1 MKTRNDGMTGVGRM
15 HPLAARLLLVALVA
29 ALSVLAAASCTSA
42 GGKVVRPTST
52 GKTIKSA
59 SDSESPSADKPVF
72 ENTAQAATGIKELEI
87 YEGSGEFINREAAA
101 RPAPAAVAEDGEIVL
116 NFEGES
122 IQSVVHTI
130 LGEVLQETFVIAPGV
145 GGEVT
150 FSTSKPVTREQL
162 MPILE
167 LLLRWNGATMV
178 YSEGR
183 YHVLPVADAI
193 PGHLVPE
200 IGSADRARG
209 YEVRAV
215 PLQYISATEMEKILQ
230 PYVRQGAIVQ
240 VDNFRSMIFLAGTPE
255 ELRNYLKTV
264 EIFDVDWLK
273 GMSVGIYPLRTV
285 DVPSIITEL
294 QGIFGADGE
303 SPLAGM
309 FRFVPLER
317 LGSVMVIT
325 YQKEYLYKAEEW
337 IEILDRGA
345 AGAGK
350 QLYVYRVKNLEAPIL
365 AGYLTQLFG
374 GESTQPARDTQRG
387 TLAPGLEPAQV
398 GTIEDFNQNR
408 LGMEQPAGQ
417 QGVESGAIDMG
428 TGDIR
433 ITSVL
438 ETNSLL
444 IQATQAE
451 YNAVLAAIE
460 RIDVE
465 PLQVLIESQVLDVEL
480 NEELQFGVNW
490 FLTNNPALVPEGIG
504 DIDRY
509 VQSAAFGSGSEQSGG
524 FNFLTTLATPLGD
537 GMPFV
542 QATIAA
548 LDEVT
553 DVRSLAAP
561 SLLVRN
567 NATAT
572 ITVGTQVP
580 VQSSQITTGNQ
591 NVVSSAQYVSTGI
604 TLTVTPRINPGGLVY
619 MDISQDVSRPGAR
632 DPDIST
638 SGNPPI
644 NNKTVTSQ
652 VAVQS
657 GQTVFLGGLISEQD
671 SQGRTGVPFLSRVP
685 LIGPLFGARTKATT
699 RSETLVMITPT
710 VIESA
715 VDLKEISEDMEAEFS
730 RVPPLKISR
739 LNKVDREWKD
749 EAEDEAGY
757 ENPVEDEAV
766 PETEPEAQFEPPPEP
781 QAEPQPELQEP
792 QAEQ

>member
-1 MKTRNDGMTGVGRM
+1 MKVMNKFSARPVENRVPGTVMTLPGF
-15 HPLAARLLLVALVA
+15 ARQVIVALAVVIVA
-29 ALSVLAAASCTSA
+29 VGCSTHSSI
-42 GGKVVRPTST
+42 RPVST
-52 GKTIKSA
+52 GKTIKTA
-59 SDSESPSADKPVF
+59 SSSTPQNEPVI
-72 ENTAQAATGIKELEI
+72 ATTVNPAPGVTDIEV
-87 YEGSGEFINREAAA
+87 YEGSGIFINEEAAV
-101 RPAPAAVAEDGEIVL
+101 RPPEVVAPDGEIVL

-122 IQSVVHTI
+122 VQSVVHTI
-130 LGEVLQETFVIAPGV
+130 LGEVLQETFVIGPGV
-145 GGEVT
+145 SGEVT
-150 FSTSKPVTREQL
+150 FSTSRPVSRDQL

-178 YSEGR
+178 FSEGR
-183 YHVLPVADAI
+183 YHILPVSDAI
-193 PGHLVPE
+193 KGHLYPE
-200 IGSADRARG
+200 TGTAARARG

-215 PLQYISATEMEKILQ
+215 PLHYIAASEMAKILE
-230 PYVRQGAIVQ
+230 PYVRDGGIIKA
-240 VDNFRSMIFLAGTPE
+240 DEFRQMIFLAGTPE

-264 EIFDVDWLK
+264 EIFDVDWLA
-273 GMSVGIYPLRTV
+273 GMSVGIFPLKTV
-285 DVPSIITEL
+285 DVSSIITEL
-294 QGIFGADGE
+294 EGIFGSNAE

-309 FRFVPLER
+309 FRFIPLER

-325 YQKEYLYKAEEW
+325 FEKEYLYKAEEW
-337 IEILDRGA
+337 IKILDRGA

-374 GESTQPARDTQRG
+374 GEGGTPTQNRSQG
-387 TLAPGLEPAQV
+387 TLAPGLEPATV
-398 GTIEDFNQNR
+398 GTVSDFNQNR
-408 LGMEQPAGQ
+408 LGSQQPSS
-417 QGVESGAIDMG
+417 QGGMVSGAIDMG

-451 YNAVLAAIE
+451 FNAVEAAIE
-460 RIDVE
+460 RIDIE

-490 FLTNNPALVPEGIG
+490 FLTNNPALIPPGVG
-504 DIDRY
+504 DIDQY
-509 VQSAAFGSGSEQSGG
+509 VQSAAFGSGSAEAGG
-524 FNFLTTLATPLGD
+524 FNFLTTLATPLAN
-537 GMPFV
+537 GMPFI

-580 VQSSQITTGNQ
+580 VQSSSISTGNN

-644 NNKTVTSQ
+644 NNKSVTSQ

-671 SQGRTGVPFLSRVP
+671 SRGRSGVPYLSRVP
-685 LIGPLFGARTKATT
+685 VIGYLFGSKTKATT

-710 VIESA
+710 VIETA
-715 VDLKEISEDMEAEFS
+715 VDLKSISEDMEKEFS
-730 RVPPLKISR
+730 SVPPLKISS
-739 LNKVDREWKD
+739 LNK
-749 EAEDEAGY
+749 EAD
-757 ENPVEDEAV
+757 VE
-766 PETEPEAQFEPPPEP
+766 TGEP
-781 QAEPQPELQEP
+781 
-792 QAEQ
+792 

>member
-1 MKTRNDGMTGVGRM
+1 MKTRNNNRPERLARTPDWLRRLAVATAVVLIAAGCAATPYESQRPGSVGRT
-15 HPLAARLLLVALVA
+15 
-29 ALSVLAAASCTSA
+29 LSEA
-42 GGKVVRPTST
+42 
-52 GKTIKSA
+52 
-59 SDSESPSADKPVF
+59 KPVDEGQPVIETF
-72 ENTAQAATGIKELEI
+72 QEADPGINDTEI
-87 YEGSGEFINREAAA
+87 YEGTGVFLNQKAAQV
-101 RPAPAAVAEDGEIVL
+101 RPRPVAEDGEIVL

-122 IQSVVHTI
+122 IQSVVHTV

-167 LLLRWNGATMV
+167 LLLRWNGATLV
-178 YSEGR
+178 WSEGR
-183 YHVLPVADAI
+183 YHVLPLSDAI
-193 PGHLVPE
+193 KGHQVPQ
-200 IGSADRARG
+200 IGSADKARG

-215 PLQYISATEMEKILQ
+215 PLKYIAPSEMAKILA
-230 PYVRQGAIVQ
+230 PYARDGAILNA
-240 VDNFRSMIFLAGTPE
+240 DTFRNMIFLAGTPE
-255 ELRNYLKTV
+255 ELRNYLRTV

-273 GMSVGIYPLRTV
+273 GMSVGIFPLQTV
-285 DVPSIITEL
+285 DVESIIMEL
-294 QGIFGADGE
+294 EGIFGSQAE

-317 LGSVMVIT
+317 LGSIMVIT
-325 YQKEYLYKAEEW
+325 YQEEYLYKAEEW

-350 QLYVYRVKNLEAPIL
+350 QLFVYRVKNLEAPIL
-365 AGYLTQLFG
+365 AGYLAELFG
-374 GESTQPARDTQRG
+374 GSGGTPTSNRPRG
-387 TLAPGLEPAQV
+387 TLAPGLEPATV
-398 GTIEDFNQNR
+398 GSVQQFNQNR
-408 LGMEQPAGQ
+408 LNTQGQGAQTAAAG
-417 QGVESGAIDMG
+417 AG
-428 TGDIR
+428 TSSLAFGDSEVR
-433 ITSVL
+433 ITSIL

-444 IQATQAE
+444 IQATKSE
-451 YNAVLAAIE
+451 YNSVLAAIE
-460 RIDVE
+460 RIDIE
-465 PLQVLIESQVLDVEL
+465 PLQVLIESQVLNVEL

-490 FLTNNPALVPEGIG
+490 FLTNNPGLIPDGIG
-504 DIDRY
+504 DISEY
-509 VQSAAFGSGSEQSGG
+509 VQSASFGSGSSESGG
-524 FNFLTTLATPLGD
+524 FNFLTTLATPLSD

-580 VQSSQITTGNQ
+580 VQSSSISTGTN
-591 NVVSSAQYVSTGI
+591 NVVSSAQYVATGV

-619 MDISQDVSRPGAR
+619 MDIQQEVSRPGAR

-644 NNKTVTSQ
+644 NNQTVTSQ

-657 GQTVFLGGLISEQD
+657 GQTVFLGGLINEQD
-671 SQGRTGVPFLSRVP
+671 AQGRSGVPFLNRVP
-685 LIGPLFGARTKATT
+685 FIGPLFGSRSKSGS

-710 VIESA
+710 VIESS
-715 VDLKEISEDMEAEFS
+715 VDLKEISEQMEKEFS

-739 LNKVDREWKD
+739 LNRVDR
-749 EAEDEAGY
+749 
-757 ENPVEDEAV
+757 V
-766 PETEPEAQFEPPPEP
+766 PEEEGTVE
-781 QAEPQPELQEP
+781 
-792 QAEQ
+792 

>member
-1 MKTRNDGMTGVGRM
+1 MAPSGKKNKMKTKDNKITDMKT
-15 HPLAARLLLVALVA
+15 ARRLVL
-29 ALSVLAAASCTSA
+29 VLAIVLIAASCSTTSR
-42 GGKVVRPTST
+42 GPIRPTST
-52 GKTIKSA
+52 GKTIKTA
-59 SDSESPSADKPVF
+59 STTTLPDNQPVI
-72 ENTAQAATGIKELEI
+72 AATATADPGVTDIEI
-87 YEGSGEFINREAAA
+87 FEGTGVFIDEEAA
-101 RPAPAAVAEDGEIVL
+101 RRAPEVVSEDGEIVL

-122 IQSVVHTI
+122 IQSVVQTI
-130 LGEVLQETFVIAPGV
+130 LGEVLQETFVIGPGV
-145 GGEVT
+145 SGEVT
-150 FSTSKPVTREQL
+150 FSTSRAVSRDQL

-167 LLLRWNGATMV
+167 LLLRWNGATIV
-178 YSEGR
+178 FSEGR
-183 YHVLPVADAI
+183 YHILPVSDAI
-193 PGHLVPE
+193 KGHLFPE
-200 IGSADRARG
+200 IGSVERSRG
-209 YEVRAV
+209 YSVRAV
-215 PLQYISATEMEKILQ
+215 PLQYISAAEMAKILE
-230 PYVRQGAIVQ
+230 PYVREGGIVKA
-240 VDNFRSMIFLAGTPE
+240 DDFRQIIFLAGTPE

-264 EIFDVDWLK
+264 EIFDVDWLE
-273 GMSVGIYPLRTV
+273 GLSVGIFPLHTV
-285 DVPSIITEL
+285 DVDSIITEL
-294 QGIFGADGE
+294 ETIFGSNAE

-317 LGSVMVIT
+317 LGSIMVIT
-325 YQKEYLYKAEEW
+325 FEEAYLYKAEEW
-337 IEILDRGA
+337 IKILDRGA

-374 GESTQPARDTQRG
+374 GDPGQPTSNTPQG
-387 TLAPGLEPAQV
+387 TLAPGLEPVQI
-398 GTIEDFNQNR
+398 GTVSDFNQSR
-408 LGMEQPAGQ
+408 LGSDQQAGQ
-417 QGVESGAIDMG
+417 QGVQGGAIDLG

-451 YNAVLAAIE
+451 YNSVLAAIR
-460 RIDVE
+460 RIDIE

-490 FLTNNPALVPEGIG
+490 FLTNNAGLIPPSIG
-504 DIDRY
+504 DTDSY
-509 VQSAAFGSGSEQSGG
+509 LQSAAFGSGSSESGG
-524 FNFLTTLATPLGD
+524 FNFLTTLATPLANGL
-537 GMPFV
+537 PFI

-580 VQSSQITTGNQ
+580 VQSSSISTGGIG

-619 MDISQDVSRPGAR
+619 MDITQDISRPGAR

-644 NNKTVTSQ
+644 NNKSVTSQ

-671 SQGRTGVPFLSRVP
+671 SRGRTGVPYLSRIP
-685 LIGPLFGARTKATT
+685 WIGPLFGSKTKAGF
-699 RSETLVMITPT
+699 RSETLVMVTPT
-710 VIESA
+710 VIENTA
-715 VDLKEISEDMEAEFS
+715 DLKEISVDMEKKFL
-730 RVPPLKISR
+730 RVPPLKISK
-739 LNKVDREWKD
+739 LFKADDDQTAADNQP
-749 EAEDEAGY
+749 AEVG
-757 ENPVEDEAV
+757 N
-766 PETEPEAQFEPPPEP
+766 
-781 QAEPQPELQEP
+781 
-792 QAEQ
+792 EQ

>member
-1 MKTRNDGMTGVGRM
+1 M
-15 HPLAARLLLVALVA
+15 
-29 ALSVLAAASCTSA
+29 
-42 GGKVVRPTST
+42 ST
-52 GKTIKSA
+52 GKTIKTASTEA
-59 SDSESPSADKPVF
+59 PDSDSPIIS
-72 ENTAQAATGIKELEI
+72 TAINSDPGVTDIEI
-87 YEGSGEFINREAAA
+87 YEGTGIFINEEAAV
-101 RPAPAAVAEDGEIVL
+101 RQPEVVAADGEIVL

-130 LGEVLQETFVIAPGV
+130 LGEVLQETFVIGPGV
-145 GGEVT
+145 SGEVT
-150 FSTSKPVTREQL
+150 FSTSKPVSRDEL

-178 YSEGR
+178 FTEGR
-183 YHVLPVADAI
+183 YHILPVSDAI
-193 PGHLVPE
+193 KGHLFPE
-200 IGSADRARG
+200 IGSAERARG
-209 YEVRAV
+209 FEVRAV
-215 PLQYISATEMEKILQ
+215 PLQYIAATEMAKILE
-230 PYVRQGAIVQ
+230 PYVREGAIINADQ
-240 VDNFRSMIFLAGTPE
+240 FRHMIFLAGTPE

-264 EIFDVDWLK
+264 EIFDVDWLE
-273 GMSVGIYPLRTV
+273 GMSVGIFPLTTV
-285 DVPSIITEL
+285 DVGSIITEL
-294 QGIFGADGE
+294 ETIFGSNAE

-317 LGSVMVIT
+317 LGSIMVIT
-325 YQKEYLYKAEEW
+325 FQEEYLYKAEEW

-374 GESTQPARDTQRG
+374 GGETGQRTQNKPQG
-387 TLAPGLEPAQV
+387 TLAPGLEPATV
-398 GTIEDFNQNR
+398 GSVSDFNQNR
-408 LGMEQPAGQ
+408 LGMDQSANQ
-417 QGVESGAIDMG
+417 QGGTQGGAINI
-428 TGDIR
+428 GDDSQIR

-444 IQATQAE
+444 IQATAAE
-451 YNAVLAAIE
+451 YNAVQAAIE
-460 RIDVE
+460 RIDIE

-490 FLTNNPALVPEGIG
+490 FLTNNANLIPPETADTSSIL
-504 DIDRY
+504 
-509 VQSAAFGSGSEQSGG
+509 QNAAFGSGSAESGG
-524 FNFLTTLATPLGD
+524 FNFLTTLATPLSNGL
-537 GMPFV
+537 PFV

-580 VQSSQITTGNQ
+580 VQSSSISTGTN

-619 MDISQDVSRPGAR
+619 MDIQQDVSRPGAR
-632 DPDIST
+632 DPDISV

-671 SQGRTGVPFLSRVP
+671 SRGRTGVPYLSRVP
-685 LIGPLFGARTKATT
+685 IIGPLFGAKTKAVS

-715 VDLKEISEDMEAEFS
+715 VDLKEISKDMETEFS
-730 RVPPLKISR
+730 KVPPLKITP
-739 LNKVDREWKD
+739 LNKT
-749 EAEDEAGY
+749 A
-757 ENPVEDEAV
+757 VEMEQATA
-766 PETEPEAQFEPPPEP
+766 PETEAAGPS
-781 QAEPQPELQEP
+781 
-792 QAEQ
+792 EQ

>member
-1 MKTRNDGMTGVGRM
+1 MKTSANGMTGTRRVNRL
-15 HPLAARLLLVALVA
+15 PARLLVVALVA
-29 ALSVLAAASCTSA
+29 VLSVLAGVSCSSS
-42 GGKVVRPTST
+42 GGAVRPTST
-52 GKTIKSA
+52 GKTIKST
-59 SDSESPSADKPVF
+59 SDAMGDRPVF
-72 ENTAQAATGIKELEI
+72 ESTAEAAPGITEVEI
-87 YEGSGEFINREAAA
+87 FEGSGEFINREAAA
-101 RPAPAAVAEDGEIVL
+101 RPAREAVAEDGEIVL

-162 MPILE
+162 LPILE

-178 YSEGR
+178 HSEGR
-183 YHVLPVADAI
+183 YHILPVADAI
-193 PGHLVPE
+193 PGHLVPR
-200 IGSADRARG
+200 IGSAEKARG
-209 YEVRAV
+209 FEVRAV

-230 PYVRQGAIVQ
+230 PYVREGAIVQ
-240 VDNFRSMIFLAGTPE
+240 VDNFRSMIFLAGTRE
-255 ELRNYLKTV
+255 ELLNYLRTV

-285 DVPSIITEL
+285 DVSSIITEL
-294 QGIFGADGE
+294 DAIFGAGGE

-325 YQKEYLYKAEEW
+325 FQQEYLYKAEEW

-350 QLYVYRVKNLEAPIL
+350 QLYVYRVKNLEAPAL

-374 GESTQPARDTQRG
+374 GQATESTRTSQRG
-387 TLAPGLEPAQV
+387 TLAPGLEPAQI
-398 GTIEDFNQNR
+398 GTVQDFNQNR
-408 LGMEQPAGQ
+408 LGMAEQRAAEAAQ
-417 QGVESGAIDMG
+417 QGAEGGAFDMG

-433 ITSVL
+433 ITSVT

-460 RIDVE
+460 RIDIE

-490 FLTNNPALVPEGIG
+490 YLTNNPALIPEGIG
-504 DIDRY
+504 DIDEW
-509 VQSAAFGSGSEQSGG
+509 VQSAAFGSGSAASGG
-524 FNFLTTLATPLGD
+524 FNFLTTIARPLGD
-537 GMPFV
+537 GMPFI

-580 VQSSQITTGNQ
+580 VQSSSISTGNN

-604 TLTVTPRINPGGLVY
+604 TLSVTPRINPGGLVY

-644 NNKTVTSQ
+644 SNKTVTSQ

-657 GQTVFLGGLISEQD
+657 GQTVFLGGLIAEQD
-671 SQGRTGVPFLSRVP
+671 SQGRSGVPFLSRVP
-685 LIGPLFGARTKATT
+685 LIGPLFGARSKAVT

-715 VDLKEISEDMEAEFS
+715 VDLREISKSMEAEFS

-739 LNKVDREWKD
+739 LNKVDRAGRD
-749 EAEDEAGY
+749 EIRVEDEVLVEDEIMIEDEA
-757 ENPVEDEAV
+757 PIADEA
-766 PETEPEAQFEPPPEP
+766 P
-781 QAEPQPELQEP
+781 
-792 QAEQ
+792 AEQED

>member
-1 MKTRNDGMTGVGRM
+1 MRAMNQSAGNRVEAPSRW
-15 HPLAARLLLVALVA
+15 ARRLVWVLVM
-29 ALSVLAAASCTSA
+29 VLIVASCSTTTRA
-42 GGKVVRPTST
+42 PMRPTST

-59 SDSESPSADKPVF
+59 SGSVTETSPIQSAPQNVDPGVKD
-72 ENTAQAATGIKELEI
+72 IEI
-87 YEGSGEFINREAAA
+87 YEGTGEFINREAAV
-101 RPAPAAVAEDGEIVL
+101 RPPEVVSEDGEIVL

-130 LGEVLQETFVIAPGV
+130 LGEVLQETFVIGPGV
-145 GGEVT
+145 SGEVT
-150 FSTSKPVTREQL
+150 FSTSKPVNRDQL

-178 YSEGR
+178 FSAGR
-183 YHVLPVADAI
+183 YNILPVSDAI
-193 PGHLVPE
+193 KGHLYPE
-200 IGSADRARG
+200 IGSGERARG

-215 PLQYISATEMEKILQ
+215 PLQYISAPEMGKILE
-230 PYVRQGAIVQ
+230 PYVRDGGIVKA
-240 VDNFRSMIFLAGTPE
+240 DEFRQMIFLAGTPE
-255 ELRNYLKTV
+255 ELRNYLKTI
-264 EIFDVDWLK
+264 EIFDVDWLE
-273 GMSVGIYPLRTV
+273 GMSVGIFPLQTV
-285 DVPSIITEL
+285 DVESIIVEL
-294 QGIFGADGE
+294 ETIFGSNAE

-309 FRFVPLER
+309 FRFIPLER
-317 LGSVMVIT
+317 LASVMVIT
-325 YQKEYLYKAEEW
+325 FEESYLYKAEEW
-337 IEILDRGA
+337 IKILDRGA
-345 AGAGK
+345 AGAGN

-374 GESTQPARDTQRG
+374 GEGGKSTQNISRG
-387 TLAPGLEPAQV
+387 TLAPGLEPATV
-398 GTIEDFNQNR
+398 GTVADFNQNR
-408 LGMEQPAGQ
+408 LGSQ
-417 QGVESGAIDMG
+417 QQTGSGGVQSGALDMG
-428 TGDIR
+428 SGDIR

-444 IQATQAE
+444 IQATQAQ

-460 RIDVE
+460 RIDIE

-490 FLTNNPALVPEGIG
+490 FLTNNAALIPPTIG
-504 DIDRY
+504 GDNDSY
-509 VQSAAFGSGSEQSGG
+509 LQSAAFGSGSAESGG
-524 FNFLTTLATPLGD
+524 FNFLTTLATPLANGL
-537 GMPFV
+537 PFI

-580 VQSSQITTGNQ
+580 VQSSSISTGNN

-644 NNKTVTSQ
+644 NNKSVTSQ

-671 SQGRTGVPFLSRVP
+671 SRGRSGVPFLSRVP
-685 LIGPLFGARTKATT
+685 LIGPLFGSKSKANA

-710 VIESA
+710 VIETA
-715 VDLKEISEDMEAEFS
+715 VDLKAISEDMEKEFS
-730 RVPPLKISR
+730 RVPPLKISS
-739 LNKVDREWKD
+739 LNPVDREYVK
-749 EAEDEAGY
+749 ESQTG
-757 ENPVEDEAV
+757 VEVDN
-766 PETEPEAQFEPPPEP
+766 
-781 QAEPQPELQEP
+781 
-792 QAEQ
+792 

>member
-1 MKTRNDGMTGVGRM
+1 MRPFTLI
-15 HPLAARLLLVALVA
+15 LALLLVAGC
-29 ALSVLAAASCTSA
+29 ASFGGAPGRPASA
-42 GGKVVRPTST
+42 
-52 GKTIKSA
+52 GKTIKSP
-59 SDSESPSADKPVF
+59 STSPPSGKPVI
-72 ENTAQAATGIKELEI
+72 ESTLEAAPGVTDLEI
-87 YEGSGEFINREAAA
+87 YEGTGVFLNEEAAGG
-101 RPAPAAVAEDGEIVL
+101 RPKAVSEDGEIVL

-145 GGEVT
+145 SGQVT

-167 LLLRWNGATMV
+167 LLLRWNGATLV
-178 YSEGR
+178 YTEGR
-183 YHVLPVADAI
+183 YHVLPVSDAI
-193 PGHLVPE
+193 KGHLYPE
-200 IGSADRARG
+200 IGSAERARG

-215 PLQYISATEMEKILQ
+215 PLQFISATEMEKILQ
-230 PYVRQGAIVQ
+230 PYVRDGAIVK
-240 VDNFRSMIFLAGTPE
+240 VDPFRSMIFLAGTPE

-264 EIFDVDWLK
+264 EIFDVDWLA

-285 DVPSIITEL
+285 DVASIITEL
-294 QGIFGADGE
+294 EQIFSAGGE

-317 LGSVMVIT
+317 LGSLMVIT
-325 YQKEYLYKAEEW
+325 FQEDYLYKAEEW
-337 IEILDRGA
+337 INILDRGA
-345 AGAGK
+345 AGSGK
-350 QLYVYRVKNLEAPIL
+350 QLYVYRVKNLEANVL

-374 GESTQPARDTQRG
+374 GSGGQATQNQPRG
-387 TLAPGLEPAQV
+387 TLAPGLEPARV
-398 GTIEDFNQNR
+398 GSVGDFNQSR
-408 LGMEQPAGQ
+408 LGMEQQGGA
-417 QGVESGAIDMG
+417 QGVQSGSLEIGES
-428 TGDIR
+428 DIR

-444 IQATQAE
+444 IQASQSE

-460 RIDVE
+460 RIDIE

-490 FLTNNPALVPEGIG
+490 YLTNNPALIPEGIG
-504 DIDRY
+504 DIDEY
-509 VQSAAFGSGSEQSGG
+509 VQTAAFGSGGEETGG
-524 FNFLTTLATPLGD
+524 FNFLTTLATPLSD

-548 LDEVT
+548 LDKVT

-591 NVVSSAQYVSTGI
+591 NVVSSAQYVATGI

-619 MDISQDVSRPGAR
+619 MDIQQDVSRPGAR

-671 SQGRTGVPFLSRVP
+671 SQGRSGVPFLSRVP
-685 LIGPLFGARTKATT
+685 LIGPLFGARTKASF

-710 VIESA
+710 VVESA
-715 VDLKEISEDMEAEFS
+715 VDLRAISEEMEQEFS

-739 LNKVDREWKD
+739 LNKVDRQWND
-749 EAEDEAGY
+749 TSTDTTADV
-757 ENPVEDEAV
+757 EN
-766 PETEPEAQFEPPPEP
+766 AQ
-781 QAEPQPELQEP
+781 
-792 QAEQ
+792 

>member
-1 MKTRNDGMTGVGRM
+1 
-15 HPLAARLLLVALVA
+15 LAAEQKVEYPSRCSIPVASRFTRCLVVVLVI
-29 ALSVLAAASCTSA
+29 VLISASCSTTRRTPI
-42 GGKVVRPTST
+42 RPTST
-52 GKTIKSA
+52 NKTIRTA
-59 SDSESPSADKPVF
+59 TTPLPDSQPVI
-72 ENTAQAATGIKELEI
+72 TATETTDTGVTDIEI
-87 YEGSGEFINREAAA
+87 FEGSGIFIDEEAA
-101 RPAPAAVAEDGEIVL
+101 RRAPQVVAPDGEIVL

-130 LGEVLQETFVIAPGV
+130 LGEVLQETFVIGPGV
-145 GGEVT
+145 SGEVT
-150 FSTSKPVTREQL
+150 FSTSRPVSRDQL

-167 LLLRWNGATMV
+167 LLLRWNGATIV
-178 YSEGR
+178 FSEGR
-183 YHVLPVADAI
+183 YHVLPVSDAI
-193 PGHLVPE
+193 RGHLFPE
-200 IGSADRARG
+200 IDNLDKARG
-209 YEVRAV
+209 FSVRAV
-215 PLQYISATEMEKILQ
+215 PLRYIAASEMAKILE
-230 PYVRQGAIVQ
+230 PYVREGGIVKA
-240 VDNFRSMIFLAGTPE
+240 DEFRQMIFLAGTPE
-255 ELRNYLKTV
+255 ELNNYLKTV
-264 EIFDVDWLK
+264 EIFDVDWLE
-273 GMSVGIYPLRTV
+273 GLSVGIFPLHTV
-285 DVPSIITEL
+285 DVDAIITEL
-294 QGIFGADGE
+294 ETIFGSNAE

-317 LGSVMVIT
+317 LGSIMVIT
-325 YQKEYLYKAEEW
+325 FEEAYLYKAEEW
-337 IEILDRGA
+337 IKILDRGA

-374 GESTQPARDTQRG
+374 GDPGTPTSNTPQG
-387 TLAPGLEPAQV
+387 TLAPGLEAATV
-398 GTIEDFNQNR
+398 GSVADFNQNR
-408 LGMEQPAGQ
+408 LGMQQDNAQ
-417 QGVESGAIDMG
+417 QGVQTGAIDMG
-428 TGDIR
+428 SGDIR

-460 RIDVE
+460 RIDIE

-490 FLTNNPALVPEGIG
+490 FLTNNAGLIPPGIG
-504 DIDRY
+504 DTDSY
-509 VQSAAFGSGSEQSGG
+509 LQNAAFGSGSAESGG
-524 FNFLTTLATPLGD
+524 FNFLASLATPLGN
-537 GMPFV
+537 GLPFV

-580 VQSSQITTGNQ
+580 VQSSAISTGNN

-619 MDISQDVSRPGAR
+619 MDISQDVSRPGPR

-644 NNKTVTSQ
+644 NNKSVTSQ

-671 SQGRTGVPFLSRVP
+671 SRGRTGVPYLSRLP
-685 LIGPLFGARTKATT
+685 IIGYLFGAKTKAVS

-710 VIESA
+710 VVENV
-715 VDLKEISEDMEAEFS
+715 VDLKEVSLNMEKEFS
-730 RVPPLKISR
+730 RVPPLKIST
-739 LNKVDREWKD
+739 LNKAAKDQTAVDD
-749 EAEDEAGY
+749 QPAEV
-757 ENPVEDEAV
+757 EN
-766 PETEPEAQFEPPPEP
+766 
-781 QAEPQPELQEP
+781 
-792 QAEQ
+792 